1 MGNEKQYTK
10 GHFIELGLVIGMP
23 LGVALGLALGNIAFG
38 PLIGAVIGIA
48 AGAILE
54 KKLNKNPIE
63 LSEEAK
69 AKKRKY
75 YLITLTV
82 GVIFFVGVL
91 SIFLLNK

>member
-1 MGNEKQYTK
+1 MGSKKRYVK

-23 LGVALGLALGNIAFG
+23 LGVAVGLAIGNIAFG
-38 PLIGAVIGIA
+38 PLIGAVIGIVM
-48 AGAILE
+48 GAIFE
-54 KKLNKNPIE
+54 NKLNKNPIE

-82 GVIFFVGVL
+82 GILFFVGVL